1 MKIAIIADPID
12 NQKGGV
18 HVYTRELAHALLA
31 DPGHHSF
38 LLVRERR
45 DPLLQGA
52 TQIVIPN
59 IRIGLGLAALRLFF
73 LVPLV
78 LWWHRV
84 DAVME
89 PAHFGPF
96 NLPRRI
102 KRITMIHDLTPLRF
116 PHYHRFHSQ
125 LLQRIFLK
133 GILRRAD
140 LILANSRHTASDI
153 GEFFPFAKPKT
164 KVILLG
170 CDPAIR
176 PASHRPLPAS
186 LGIRQPYWLNVGT
199 IEPRKNLVRLLQA
212 YTAFRKAA
220 EERVLLVITGQRGW
234 KSEPFYEALADHP
247 FREDIIL
254 TGYVSDED
262 LSILYSHAL
271 ALIYPSEY
279 EGFGL
284 PVLEAMS
291 CGCPVICSSVSS
303 LPEVGGDVALYCD
316 PYSIDDMSKQMGAL
330 HAFSAAEKATLREKA
345 LQRASVFRWADH
357 VRQLHEALEAL
368 EPGRP
373 WLPEDESKEED
384 PVPEDGLATANTKS
398 EKLGSALRGDIH
410 TKNQGTSL

>member
-18 HVYTRELAHALLA
+18 QVYTRELVHALLA
-31 DPGHHSF
+31 DPGRHTF

-45 DPLLQGA
+45 DPDLHGA
-52 TQIVIPN
+52 TQVAIPN

-73 LVPLV
+73 VVPLV
-78 LWWHRV
+78 LLWHRV
-84 DAVME
+84 DAVLE

-96 NLPRRI
+96 NLPKRI

-140 LILANSRHTASDI
+140 LILANSRHTAADI
-153 GEFFPFAKPKT
+153 AAFFPFAEAKT

-176 PASHRPLPAS
+176 PAAHLPLPDD
-186 LGIRQPYWLNVGT
+186 LQVKQPYWLNVGT
-199 IEPRKNLVRLLQA
+199 IEPRKNLIRLLEA
-212 YTAFRKAA
+212 YSRFRNATGEK
-220 EERVLLVITGQRGW
+220 VQLVITGQKGW
-234 KSEPFYEALADHP
+234 KSEPFFEALAVHP
-247 FREDIIL
+247 YHEDIVL

-262 LSILYSHAL
+262 LSKLYSHAL
-271 ALIYPSEY
+271 AMIYPSEY

-303 LPEVGGDVALYCD
+303 LPEVGGEVAFYFEPNSSDALAQHM
-316 PYSIDDMSKQMGAL
+316 IAVHGMSLSERKTLHERAL
-330 HAFSAAEKATLREKA
+330 HRADAFS
-345 LQRASVFRWADH
+345 WADH
-357 VRQLHEALEAL
+357 VRQLHQAFDALEDGSPLPIDQGTRGVGASHHGNSGLINIPANNRL
-368 EPGRP
+368 EPAQGSE
-373 WLPEDESKEED
+373 LP
-384 PVPEDGLATANTKS
+384 NT
-398 EKLGSALRGDIH
+398 
-410 TKNQGTSL
+410 QGTTL